1 MLVHEKP
8 SVFADSIFEL
18 IGAVLKG
25 GVVGFG
31 NLMLLCN
38 ADVENEGQLDFSE
51 FVKAVSTYCMFGKED
66 ILKCTASRRWC
77 SLVAFWLI
85 VRAAASLLLHLRQGQ
100 EWLHRRGRAS
110 RSGADAAPQ
119 CHELQL
125 ENVS

>member
-18 IGAVLKG
+18 IGAIRKG
-25 GVVGFG
+25 CVVGFG

-66 ILKCTASRRWC
+66 ILKCMAAHRWC
-77 SLVAFWLI
+77 SLVAFRLI
-85 VRAAASLLLHLRQGQ
+85 VHCRCQSASTSSTRTRMATSKRTSFTLWCRCCTTM
-100 EWLHRRGRAS
+100 
-110 RSGADAAPQ
+110 P
-119 CHELQL
+119 
-125 ENVS
+125 